1 MECVYMPLL
10 VYVLEEVF
18 QQKLD
23 LRQGLCHTAAA
34 LCVISKA
41 GCRRLEGMHSVLLL
55 RGHMAAS

>member
-1 MECVYMPLL
+1 MPLL